1 MENNEYLAQFMQI
14 YRRQKN
20 LDFFADSAKLSRTEF
35 RILREITSENAKGN
49 QIIASELARRIGV
62 TRSAI
67 SQLVN
72 KMEREGTIKR
82 VPAPN
87 DKKIFYVQL
96 SESTVAV
103 YEEQLKRANEC
114 LSKIVSVYGKE
125 KMDAFITA
133 CKEIAEIYENIKG

>member
-14 YRRQKN
+14 FRRLKN
-20 LDFFADSAKLSRTEF
+20 LDFFTASAKLSRTEF
-35 RILREITSENAKGN
+35 RVLREITSENKKGRE
-49 QIIASELARRIGV
+49 IIASELARRIGV

-67 SQLVN
+67 SQIVN

-87 DKKIFYVQL
+87 DKKIFYVRL

-103 YEEQLKRANEC
+103 YEEQLKQANES
-114 LSKIVSVYGKE
+114 LSKIVSVFGKE
-125 KMDAFITA
+125 RMDEFIA
-133 CKEIAEIYENIKG
+133 SCKEIAEIYENIVR